1 MKGLYFL
8 SALVI
13 VLLVASYGL
22 SKESKKEGFVNPG
35 SDESLKSPT
44 VIVPKV
50 NPTYAP
56 LEKGTPAPYL
66 PPTEKA
72 YGPAYGEISRINTLP
87 YKDPSLESA
96 PFARI
101 AQLQESL
108 KGFMA
113 FEAKGLQS
121 LSDPTV
127 QLPLTTARGDL
138 QRLTDEMLVLRRN
151 PGIDSALTQG
161 QVDEI
166 QANLAYLQRKYRLS
180 VNSASSGSSSELLE
194 GFTNA
199 ASSTETTASTSQ
211 GATLSESSRLTP
223 AEVRDLSTRIQ
234 TEIARLSNAGSTDP
248 VMNARINNLRQMKT
262 MIDGI
267 VEEIN
272 RGTRTP
278 EQIPIMKEDVQ
289 RFLPIMGNPNEPL
302 PQLLNDLNLPATLA
316 NAFPAYQAG
325 DASMAKA
332 AQTLF
337 TNYADAF
344 SKGSWDFQ
352 VKYKSPM
359 EIQAEKKKEEKK
371 NPRGEMESTFFM
383 LGGQEGKSTEPAHFD
398 WKSKSIQICESI
410 RKRGLNPNDF
420 GCIDPSKVGSPDFS
434 WRGHARMVCTRLLT
448 TPDPG
453 LPETCGCPPLS
464 WPGWKL

>member
-22 SKESKKEGFVNPG
+22 SKESKQEGFVNPG
-35 SDESLKSPT
+35 SDESLKAPK

-50 NPTYAP
+50 NPRYSP
-56 LEKGTPAPYL
+56 LDKGTPAPYL

-101 AQLQESL
+101 AELQESL
-108 KGFMA
+108 KAFMA
-113 FEAKGLQS
+113 FEAKGLQTM
-121 LSDPTV
+121 SDPTI

-180 VNSASSGSSSELLE
+180 VNSATSGSSSELLE
-194 GFTNA
+194 GFT
-199 ASSTETTASTSQ
+199 SEGTAT
-211 GATLSESSRLTP
+211 ATGTGQRLTP
-223 AEVRDLSTRIQ
+223 AELRELSTRIQ
-234 TEIARLSNAGSTDP
+234 TEVVRLSNAGSTDP
-248 VMNARINNLRQMKT
+248 VMNARVNNLRQMKT
-262 MIDGI
+262 MIDGMI
-267 VEEIN
+267 EEIN

-278 EQIPIMKEDVQ
+278 DQIPILKADVD
-289 RFLPIMGNPNEPL
+289 RFLPLMSDPSKPL
-302 PQLLNDLNLPATLA
+302 PELLNNLNLPPSIA
-316 NAFPAYQAG
+316 NAFPAFQAG
-325 DASMAKA
+325 DASLAKA
-332 AQTLF
+332 AQTLAQ
-337 TNYADAF
+337 NYADAF

-359 EIQAEKKKEEKK
+359 EMEMEKQKTKME
-371 NPRGEMESTFFM
+371 NPRGEMESAFFM
-383 LGGQEGKSTEPAHFD
+383 LGAQEKDGKSTEPAHFD
-398 WKSKSIQICESI
+398 WKAKSSQICESI
-410 RKRGLNPNDF
+410 RKRGLNPADF
-420 GCIDPSKVGSPDFS
+420 GCMDPSKVVSQDYS
-434 WRGHARMVCTRLLT
+434 WRGHARMVCQRLLT

-453 LPETCGCPPLS
+453 LPETCGCPPYN
-464 WPGWKL
+464 WPGWKS